1 VKNLISLTLPNPSTL
16 NQAIAQVVWCDNK
29 LFKHQQERHH
39 EPTSTTQ
46 KNFAPPITQKNFSPT
61 MPIQPSTTLPKY
73 NPIQIDKT
81 RFKPFMEQKKQCQH
95 TNNLCLYCGELG
107 YVVRECPKKHGPHIT
122 RVTSITNSQPKDSKN
137 KHV

>member
-1 VKNLISLTLPNPSTL
+1 VKNLISLTLPDPSTL

-61 MPIQPSTTLPKY
+61 MSIQPSTTLPKD

-81 RFKPFMEQKKQCQH
+81 RFKPFIYGTKETMPTYK
-95 TNNLCLYCGELG
+95 
-107 YVVRECPKKHGPHIT
+107 
-122 RVTSITNSQPKDSKN
+122 
-137 KHV
+137 